1 MRGLVADVR
10 ERLIAVL
17 DRAHPGMLIG
27 AGLAVV
33 ALVFGALGLAILRDR
48 ESGVDDL
55 GLRSPEAPAAA
66 DDFGES
72 GAGDDASA
80 DGRTPFADGLAE
92 EAGTGRT
99 SDGGADGPDG
109 SGASASGASGASGE
123 ADASA
128 APGGGSSSAA
138 PSERQPSTT
147 VARSEPT
154 TTTAP
159 STTTSPPPPSTTA
172 TTVAEPHPGLIGGL
186 LDVLGLGG

>member
-10 ERLIAVL
+10 ERLVAAL
-17 DRAHPGMLIG
+17 DRAHPGVLIG

-48 ESGVDDL
+48 EPGLDEL
-55 GLRSPEAPAAA
+55 GLRAPEAPAAA
-66 DDFGES
+66 DDFGGS
-72 GAGDDASA
+72 GAGDGTSA
-80 DGRTPFADGLAE
+80 GGGSPLADGLSE
-92 EAGTGRT
+92 RAGAGRT
-99 SDGGADGPDG
+99 SDGAAGGAGG
-109 SGASASGASGASGE
+109 SGASASGASGS
-123 ADASA
+123 SA
-128 APGGGSSSAA
+128 APGGGASPAT

-159 STTTSPPPPSTTA
+159 STTTSAPQPSTTT
-172 TTVAEPHPGLIGGL
+172 TTVAEEPEPHPGLIGGL